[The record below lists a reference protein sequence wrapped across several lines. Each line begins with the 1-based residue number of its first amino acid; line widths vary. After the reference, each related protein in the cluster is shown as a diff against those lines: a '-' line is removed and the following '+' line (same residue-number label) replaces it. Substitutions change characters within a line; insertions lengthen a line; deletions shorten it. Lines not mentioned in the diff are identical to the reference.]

1 MTLLDIDNLVKFVM
15 DALNG
20 KAFIDDKQVVA
31 LSASK
36 MYTSDTPR
44 TIVRLERLPGR
55 SDGTNSSGVSLE
67 NVEDQ

>member
-36 MYTSDTPR
+36 MYTCDTPR

-55 SDGTNSSGVSLE
+55 DGTNSSGVSLE
-67 NVEDQ
+67 NVEDL